1 MNTNFTSADLIL
13 LEMAVDEIRGK
24 FEPDSPNYIKFDLL
38 NFKIR
43 KLRGELEQDKNI
55 GVD

>member
-24 FEPDSPNYIKFDLL
+24 FEPDSTNYIKFDLL

-43 KLRGELEQDKNI
+43 KLRDELEQDKNI
-55 GVD
+55 EGN